1 MTSLSSTGPA
11 RLSRYPNIK
20 HSVREKRSDLA
31 PTVQGTQEILLQRQ
45 LDVGELSLRQKT
57 LTLHDD
63 PGSTATAAADV
74 GL

>member
-11 RLSRYPNIK
+11 RLSRHPHIK

-31 PTVQGTQEILLQRQ
+31 PTIQGTQEILLQRQ
-45 LDVGELSLRQKT
+45 LYVGELPLRQKT
-57 LTLHDD
+57 LTLHGD